1 MYERKTMIRIS
12 GIILFYFMI
21 FNNIAYSENIKP
33 WWSQDITE
41 CDIEASHRLDPYHVA
56 PGVLQKNMN
65 FKKAEKACLEALK
78 KDPDNPRLNYQMG
91 RVYGYS
97 GQWEKGMPYRM
108 KAVEAEYPQSL
119 FVIGWLYLTGNTI
132 SEKNPCKTFSMWKRS
147 AELGRLAAQVAL
159 PRHYLLGDFNQ
170 CGELLTNA
178 QMMGFLDNASKK
190 NPNYY
195 ASMLIEDLK
204 FKISSQD

>member
-1 MYERKTMIRIS
+1 MFERKTMIRIS
-12 GIILFYFMI
+12 AFILFYVI
-21 FNNIAYSENIKP
+21 ILNNIVHSETIKP
-33 WWSQDITE
+33 WWSQEITE

-65 FKKAEKACLEALK
+65 FIKAEKACLEALK
-78 KDPDNPRLNYQMG
+78 EDPDNPRLNYQMG

-97 GQWEKGMPYRM
+97 GQWERGMPYRM

-132 SEKNPCKTFSMWKRS
+132 NEKNPCKTFSMWVRS
-147 AELGRLAAQVAL
+147 AELGRLAAQIAL

-170 CGELLTNA
+170 CGETLTNT
-178 QMMGFLDNASKK
+178 QMEEFLENASKQD
-190 NPNYY
+190 PNYY
-195 ASMLIEDLK
+195 AAMLIEDLK
-204 FKISSQD
+204 LKIYSK

>member
-1 MYERKTMIRIS
+1 MFERKTMTRIS
-12 GIILFYFMI
+12 AFILFYVI
-21 FNNIAYSENIKP
+21 ILNNIVHSETIKP
-33 WWSQDITE
+33 WWSQEITE

-65 FKKAEKACLEALK
+65 FIKAEKACLEALK
-78 KDPDNPRLNYQMG
+78 EDPDNPRLNYQMG

-132 SEKNPCKTFSMWKRS
+132 NEKNPCKTFSMWKRS
-147 AELGRLAAQVAL
+147 AELGRLAAQIAL
-159 PRHYLLGDFNQ
+159 PRHYLLGDFDQ
-170 CGELLTNA
+170 CGGTLTNT
-178 QMMGFLDNASKK
+178 QMNEFLENASKQD
-190 NPNYY
+190 PNYY

-204 FKISSQD
+204 LKIYSK

>member
-1 MYERKTMIRIS
+1 MFERKTMIRIS
-12 GIILFYFMI
+12 AFILFYVI
-21 FNNIAYSENIKP
+21 ILNNIVHSETIKP
-33 WWSQDITE
+33 WWSQEITE

-65 FKKAEKACLEALK
+65 FIKAEKACLEALK
-78 KDPDNPRLNYQMG
+78 EDPDNPRLNYQMG

-132 SEKNPCKTFSMWKRS
+132 NEKNPCKTFSMWKRS
-147 AELGRLAAQVAL
+147 AELGRLAAQIAL
-159 PRHYLLGDFNQ
+159 PRHYLLGDFDQ
-170 CGELLTNA
+170 CGGTLTNT
-178 QMMGFLDNASKK
+178 QMDEFLENASKQ

-204 FKISSQD
+204 LKIYSK

>member
-1 MYERKTMIRIS
+1 MFERKTMTRIS
-12 GIILFYFMI
+12 AFILFYVI
-21 FNNIAYSENIKP
+21 ILNNIVHSETIKP
-33 WWSQDITE
+33 WWSQEITE

-78 KDPDNPRLNYQMG
+78 EDPDNPRLNYQMG

-132 SEKNPCKTFSMWKRS
+132 NEKNPCKTFSMWKRS
-147 AELGRLAAQVAL
+147 AELGRLAAQIAL
-159 PRHYLLGDFNQ
+159 PRHYLLGDFDQ
-170 CGELLTNA
+170 CGGTLTNT
-178 QMMGFLDNASKK
+178 QMNEFLENASKQD
-190 NPNYY
+190 PNYY

-204 FKISSQD
+204 LKIYSK

>member
-1 MYERKTMIRIS
+1 MFERKTMTRIS
-12 GIILFYFMI
+12 AFILFYVI
-21 FNNIAYSENIKP
+21 ILNNIVHSETIKP
-33 WWSQDITE
+33 WWSQEITE

-65 FKKAEKACLEALK
+65 FIKAEKACLEALK
-78 KDPDNPRLNYQMG
+78 EDPDNPRLNYQMG

-132 SEKNPCKTFSMWKRS
+132 NEKNPCKTFSMWKRS
-147 AELGRLAAQVAL
+147 AELGRLAAQIAL
-159 PRHYLLGDFNQ
+159 PRHYLLGDFDQ
-170 CGELLTNA
+170 CGGTLTNT
-178 QMMGFLDNASKK
+178 QMNEFLDNASKQD
-190 NPNYY
+190 PNYY

-204 FKISSQD
+204 LKIYSK